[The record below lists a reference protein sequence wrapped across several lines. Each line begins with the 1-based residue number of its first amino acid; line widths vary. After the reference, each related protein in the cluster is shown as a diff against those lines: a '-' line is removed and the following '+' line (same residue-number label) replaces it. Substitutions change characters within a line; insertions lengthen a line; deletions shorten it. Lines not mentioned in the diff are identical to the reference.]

1 MLFLHVRASYD
12 HDSQWLQPYMFQGG
26 SHQGMCENGVY
37 LQSIGCIYY
46 RKNAD
51 KPDTLWSS
59 QTIASSTKHGIRDL
73 SRYSW
78 HPEVPS
84 VFRPCSNFQYLVNY
98 FWKTLQKV
106 VIACNNQSAKAP
118 QLCEFHTHGW
128 MRSKVKMRK
137 RQERKE
143 HTFSIN
149 RQTYWQILHHFSM
162 LFFPFSM
169 GNLVGKLPS
178 ARQYWIPPTWW
189 GSQTDP
195 VVIFRA
201 LRGKSPKSRC
211 F

>member
-1 MLFLHVRASYD
+1 MLTNLTHFDPARQLPQARSMGFVICHAIVGIPR
-12 HDSQWLQPYMFQGG
+12 F
-26 SHQGMCENGVY
+26 HQCFV
-37 LQSIGCIYY
+37 
-46 RKNAD
+46 
-51 KPDTLWSS
+51 
-59 QTIASSTKHGIRDL
+59 
-73 SRYSW
+73 
-78 HPEVPS
+78 
-84 VFRPCSNFQYLVNY
+84 LVQIFNIWWII
-98 FWKTLQKV
+98 FEKTLQKV

-178 ARQYWIPPTWW
+178 ARQYWILPTWW